1 MSFKV
6 PSKRRR
12 AGSNNS
18 TSTVRS
24 RRSSV
29 ANTPQDDL
37 GHPLR
42 QSQQRRLTI
51 PPRNPRSSAARSS
64 VAPSDNGHAPEN
76 DTQIE
81 DREDNDAL
89 NEVIMALDVRDRGTV
104 GCSYYVAREE
114 KMYFMEDVKLGGL
127 EVIDT
132 HIGRMFNRVDAVKIH
147 IQPTVILLS
156 TRVDESVDEH
166 LDPERRNRDSL
177 VDGNELLAMPY
188 ILEVRP
194 SPEFNYDAAKNKL
207 VNLRIG
213 SDTGPHIIFATPG
226 DVVTGGGYGGDDE
239 VGFAGRQG
247 KLLRLSGWIDF
258 ESPLT
263 VGCAGAL
270 LTYLQRRRAVGFLP
284 GEPAANLGFRITTIE
299 MFSLKGMMFIN
310 ADTLSSLQV
319 LQSESHP
326 HSHNQGPTKASSGS
340 KEGLSVYGLFHHL
353 ASTPQG
359 KYLLRQYFLRPSLN
373 ITVINERLDSISV
386 FLRPDN
392 EPALMSLIKSLK
404 QVKNI
409 RTVMIHLR
417 KGVNGGSGK
426 GGGIARGVWG
436 SIHQFA
442 YHALKIRDAL
452 NEIIGRER
460 IAIAAKIE
468 EKFEAYKFAQVGRM
482 ISEVIDFH
490 ASIEQHR
497 TTVNRG
503 VDEELDSHK
512 LLYEGMEALLTEVGQ
527 QIAKT
532 VPMAVQATLNVI
544 FFPQIGFLIAIP
556 VDAQTGQAIYDG
568 RMSGD
573 DNWEQLFSTEN
584 VVYFKSSQM
593 REMDEYF
600 GDVYGLICDKEIE
613 IIHELAQKVLEHED
627 VLNTAS
633 DICGELDS
641 LLALAQGAQKYKFN
655 RPHITEENI
664 VSIKG
669 GRHPLQELTVP
680 AYVANDIFLRG
691 GPGYEAAEIDEE
703 PDYATTAGS
712 SQAPTVR
719 EITDGPSTLMM
730 TGPNY
735 SGKSVFLKQIALI
748 VYMAHI
754 GSFVP
759 AERAKIG
766 LTDKILTRIA
776 TRETVSKIQSAF
788 MIDLQQVSL
797 AINLATRKSLIIID
811 EFGKGTDSS
820 DGAGLAC
827 GVFEHFLSLESERP
841 KVLGATHFHEIFE
854 SGFLKPRSTLAFGH
868 MEVQMDD
875 TAREVEDQITYLYN
889 FRPGRSI
896 SSFGT
901 SCASLNGI
909 DAAIVQRAEELIE
922 LSAKGEDLVA
932 ACANMSEE
940 EAKGLERA
948 EAVARRFLEIDIPG
962 NDDDGDGENGTVDS
976 RELMG
981 FVLEGRD
988 GRR

>member
-1 MSFKV
+1 MSFRV

-12 AGSNNS
+12 ASSINS
-18 TSTVRS
+18 SSTFRS

-29 ANTPQDDL
+29 TSSPRVAQGQAP
-37 GHPLR
+37 R
-42 QSQQRRLTI
+42 QSQSRRLSS
-51 PPRNPRSSAARSS
+51 PPRDSHSAAARSSAAH
-64 VAPSDNGHAPEN
+64 SDNGLGREN
-76 DTQIE
+76 DAEID

-89 NEVIMALDVRDRGTV
+89 NEVIMALDVKDRGTV
-104 GCSYYVAREE
+104 GCSYYVARQE
-114 KMYFMEDVKLGGL
+114 KMYFMEDVKFGGL

-132 HIGRMFNRVDAVKIH
+132 LKIH
-147 IQPTVILLS
+147 TEPTVILLS

-166 LDPERRNRDSL
+166 LDPERRNRNSL
-177 VDGNELLAMPY
+177 VDGNQPLNMPY

-194 SPEFNYDAAKNKL
+194 SPEFNYEAAKNKL

-213 SDTGPHIIFATPG
+213 SDTGPHITFATPG
-226 DVVTGGGYGGDDE
+226 DIAMGGGYAGDDE

-247 KLLRLSGWIDF
+247 KLLRLSGWIDV
-258 ESPLT
+258 ESRLT

-326 HSHNQGPTKASSGS
+326 HSHNQGPTKATSGS

-373 ITVINERLDSISV
+373 INIINERLDSISV

-392 EPALMSLIKSLK
+392 EAPLMNLVKSLK

-409 RTVMIHLR
+409 RVVMIQLR
-417 KGVNGGSGK
+417 KGVSGGSGM
-426 GGGIARGVWG
+426 GGGIARGVWAG
-436 SIHQFA
+436 IHQFA
-442 YHALKIRDAL
+442 YHTLKIRDAL
-452 NEIIGRER
+452 KEIIGRER
-460 IAIAAKIE
+460 IAIAVKIE
-468 EKFEAYKFAQVGRM
+468 EKFVAYQFAQVGRM
-482 ISEVIDFH
+482 ISEVITKIDFQ

-497 TTVNRG
+497 TTVKPG
-503 VDEELDSHK
+503 VDEELDNHK
-512 LLYEGMEALLTEVGQ
+512 RLYEGMEALLTEVGQ

-532 VPMAVQATLNVI
+532 VPVAVQATLNVI

-556 VDAQTGQAIYDG
+556 VDTETGQAVYDG
-568 RMSGD
+568 GMTES

-613 IIHELAQKVLEHED
+613 IIHELAQRVLEYEE
-627 VLNTAS
+627 VLTTAS

-655 RPHITEENI
+655 RPQITEENI
-664 VSIKG
+664 ISING

-680 AYVANDIFLRG
+680 AYVANDAFLKG
-691 GPGYEAAEIDEE
+691 GPGSEPTEGGETPLAA
-703 PDYATTAGS
+703 S
-712 SQAPTVR
+712 SQAQTVY
-719 EITDGPSTLMM
+719 EDIEGPSTLIM

-759 AERAKIG
+759 AERARIG

-776 TRETVSKIQSAF
+776 TKETVSKIQSAF
-788 MIDLQQVSL
+788 MIDLQQVAL
-797 AINLATRKSLIIID
+797 AINLATRRSLVVID
-811 EFGKGTDSS
+811 EFGKGTDSG

-827 GVFEHFLSLESERP
+827 GVFEYFLSLGDERP

-854 SGFLKPRSTLAFGH
+854 TGFLKPRPLLMFGH

-875 TAREVEDQITYLYN
+875 TASEAEDQITYLYN
-889 FRPGRSI
+889 
-896 SSFGT
+896 
-901 SCASLNGI
+901 CAALNGI
-909 DAAIVQRAEELIE
+909 DAAIIQRAEELIQ
-922 LSAKGEDLVA
+922 LSARGEDLVA
-932 ACANMSEE
+932 ACASMSED

-948 EAVARRFLEIDIPG
+948 VCLSFTHSQMLRNEA
-962 NDDDGDGENGTVDS
+962 DD
-976 RELMG
+976 
-981 FVLEGRD
+981 
-988 GRR
+988 